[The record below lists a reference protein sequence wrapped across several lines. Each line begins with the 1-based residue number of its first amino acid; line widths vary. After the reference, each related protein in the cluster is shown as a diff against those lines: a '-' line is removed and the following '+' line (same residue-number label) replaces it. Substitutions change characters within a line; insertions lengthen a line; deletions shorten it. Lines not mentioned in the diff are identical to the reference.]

1 VAPFLIVD
9 GDRNFREALA
19 IALRLDG
26 FDVRVAGSVKDAQRA
41 LAILPFTMVLV
52 DLLLRGADEF
62 LGQLAAS
69 ACSLIVATGPHREL
83 LDRAATRH
91 RVRTLEKP
99 FWAADLAAL

>member
-26 FDVRVAGSVKDAQRA
+26 FDVRVAASVKDAQRA

-52 DLLLRGADEF
+52 DSLLRGADEF

-69 ACSLIVATGPHREL
+69 ACALIVATGPHREL

-99 FWAADLAAL
+99 FWAADLVAL